1 MPRNRAT
8 NETIHPRFA
17 TYLSPADSSAT
28 PHWAASSVPLTT
40 GHPPWPGAGGAPA
53 TLTPAGFL
61 GPTTP
66 TSAYTHRDSP
76 NLGEQPTP
84 RSRARSWGVPFQ
96 SVQQQR
102 HNRSPN
108 HDGQMAYPGHFD
120 PLGADHIIDTTNLLV
135 RVFVT
140 IPRFLY
146 FSMLLFLPFFYR
158 ARVNQILRGVHL
170 TEHEIASYYR
180 SGRSR
185 SHLRPK
191 HWENVKVSW
200 SAFVD
205 SVVKEWGTL
214 NFVSVLL
221 LS

>member
-17 TYLSPADSSAT
+17 TYLSPASST
-28 PHWAASSVPLTT
+28 PHWNASSFPFTPLM
-40 GHPPWPGAGGAPA
+40 
-53 TLTPAGFL
+53 TPFVIPSPDL
-61 GPTTP
+61 FGPTTP
-66 TSAYTHRDSP
+66 D
-76 NLGEQPTP
+76 EP
-84 RSRARSWGVPFQ
+84 RHISARSWRVPFE
-96 SVQQQR
+96 SVQKQR

-108 HDGQMAYPGHFD
+108 DDGQMAFPGYFD
-120 PLGADHIIDTTNLLV
+120 PLAVVPIIDTTNLLARIFATV
-135 RVFVT
+135 
-140 IPRFLY
+140 PRFLY
-146 FSMLLFLPFFYR
+146 FSMFLFLPYFYH

-170 TEHEIASYYR
+170 TENELASHYR
-180 SGRSR
+180 SGHPP
-185 SHLRPK
+185 SHWRPT

-214 NFVSVLL
+214 NLVSVLL